1 MAVRLGWNDGH
12 DPKDLLEQDVFAA
25 VIPGPEQETFLEIQT
40 SFKPIASQLE
50 FGKTNFGFLAVRVS
64 KAISAFFGGG
74 TLTNTGNTA
83 LNGTAAAF
91 LIAGY
96 LLIRRGRTELHKR
109 CMLAALATSTLFL
122 TFYVIYHA
130 NVGSRPFAG
139 TGPARRD
146 VTVDATLA
154 GRTDEGAR
162 MGWSLIGLA
171 AVLLGVRVW
180 SRVAMFNA
188 GRMAEYELRN
198 ALLHKLQQL
207 GPAFYGKMSSGE
219 IMSRSTKIGRA
230 HV

>member
-1 MAVRLGWNDGH
+1 MN
-12 DPKDLLEQDVFAA
+12 AA
-25 VIPGPEQETFLEIQT
+25 T
-40 SFKPIASQLE
+40 
-50 FGKTNFGFLAVRVS
+50 
-64 KAISAFFGGG
+64 
-74 TLTNTGNTA
+74 
-83 LNGTAAAF
+83 
-91 LIAGY
+91 
-96 LLIRRGRTELHKR
+96 
-109 CMLAALATSTLFL
+109 TSTLPTTL
-122 TFYVIYHA
+122 LGQLRRHA
-130 NVGSRPFAG
+130 PRYAFGVGLLALYQVGQYAFDRSLLQA
-139 TGPARRD
+139 
-146 VTVDATLA
+146 VDATLA